1 MKLKRTFAIELIAAL
16 FIFLFIYTALSKF
29 YDFKNF
35 RMVLGQSPLI
45 GKLNLLIAWLLPL
58 SELITALLL
67 FIPGTKLAGFYAS
80 LILMSV
86 FTFYIGYMLLFSP
99 HLPCSCGGVIRQLTW
114 RQHLLFNIFFVIM
127 AGLGIRLYRSQ
138 RNHQPNFLLQ

>member
-1 MKLKRTFAIELIAAL
+1 MKLTKTFAIEIIAAL

-35 RMVLGQSPLI
+35 TSVLGQSPLI
-45 GKLNLLIAWLLPL
+45 GKLNLLVAWVLPL
-58 SELITALLL
+58 AELITALLL
-67 FIPGTKLAGFYAS
+67 FIPRTKLVGLYAS
-80 LILMSV
+80 LILMIV

-114 RQHLLFNIFFVIM
+114 KQHLLLNIFFVIA
-127 AGLGIRLYRSQ
+127 AGWDIHLYRSQ